1 MSDELRVMSCGEGE
15 NPVPE
20 HASLITDHAFFW
32 HTLPRPII
40 GLAPMDGV
48 TDAPFRLTV
57 AVQGRPD
64 VIFTEFTSVMDVCRG
79 PAHLLSSLIYSEVE
93 RPVVAQLYGRDPDIF
108 YQAAHVV
115 CELGFDGLDINMGCP
130 SRNVASSGSGA
141 GLIRTPDLAH
151 EIMRATRE
159 GIADWAAGQSL
170 TGAGLKESRVEL
182 IQAMNRRRPVQTDPP
197 VARRAIPLSVKT
209 RIGYDTI
216 IVERWIEHL
225 LAEQPVVISVHG
237 RTLEQMY
244 RGAADWSAIERA
256 AQLARKTGTLL
267 LGNGDVQSLED
278 VVRRVRQHGVHG
290 VLVGRGALGEP
301 WLFRHKEAARAA
313 VGDPARAVERE
324 SPSREERFRVML
336 DHARQYEALLDR
348 QCFPRM
354 RKHLG
359 WYCKGFPSAAAMR
372 AAMVRASSSEDVARL
387 VSEYQAGQQARHQTD
402 SAHRTTPALE
412 TA

>member
-1 MSDELRVMSCGEGE
+1 MALANNESRVANNG
-15 NPVPE
+15 
-20 HASLITDHAFFW
+20 FW
-32 HTLPRPII
+32 ATLPHPII

-48 TDAPFRLTV
+48 TDAPFRLMV
-57 AVQGRPD
+57 SRQGRPD
-64 VIFTEFTSVMDVCRG
+64 VIFTEFTSVLDVCRG
-79 PAHLLSSLIYSEVE
+79 PAHLLSSLVYSEAE
-93 RPVVAQLYGRDPDIF
+93 RPVVAQLYGKHPEVF

-151 EIMRATRE
+151 EIMRATQQ
-159 GIADWAAGQSL
+159 GIADWAAGRSL
-170 TGAGLKESRVEL
+170 TDAGLKESRVEM
-182 IQAMNRRRPVQTDPP
+182 IQTMNRRRGGQP
-197 VARRAIPLSVKT
+197 VARRVIPLSVKT

-225 LAEQPVVISVHG
+225 LAEQPVAISVHG

-256 AQLARKTGTLL
+256 AQLARKTSTLL
-267 LGNGDVQSLED
+267 LGNGDVQSLQE
-278 VVRRVRQHGVHG
+278 VVQRVRQHGVHG

-313 VGDPARAVERE
+313 VGDPACPVASE

-336 DHARQYEALLDR
+336 DHAQQYEALLDR

-359 WYCKGFPSAAAMR
+359 WYCKGFPSAAALR
-372 AAMVRASSSEDVARL
+372 AAMVRASSSDDVARL
-387 VSEYQAGQQARHQTD
+387 VAEYQAQQQARHQTD
-402 SAHRTTPALE
+402 STHLTAPVLE
-412 TA
+412 TASPIA

>member
-1 MSDELRVMSCGEGE
+1 MGNTPTSHVS
-15 NPVPE
+15 PVTR
-20 HASLITDHAFFW
+20 HQNFW
-32 HTLPRPII
+32 SQLPHPII

-57 AVQGRPD
+57 ALQGHPD

-79 PAHLLSSLIYSEVE
+79 PAHLLASLIYSEAE
-93 RPVVAQLYGRDPDIF
+93 RPVVAQLYGKDPDLF
-108 YQAAHVV
+108 YQAAHIV

-130 SRNVASSGSGA
+130 SRNVAASGSGA

-151 EIMRATRE
+151 EIMRAARQ
-159 GIADWAAGQSL
+159 GLADWAAGQSL
-170 TGAGLKESRVEL
+170 TGAGLKESRGEL
-182 IQAMNRRRPVQTDPP
+182 IRAMNRRRNGQPAVP
-197 VARRAIPLSVKT
+197 RRTIPLSVKT

-225 LAEQPVVISVHG
+225 LAEQPVAISVHG

-244 RGAADWSAIERA
+244 RGEADWSAIERA
-256 AQLARKTGTLL
+256 AQLARTTNTLL
-267 LGNGDVQSLED
+267 LGNGDVQSLQD

-290 VLVGRGALGEP
+290 VLVGRGTLGEP

-313 VGDPARAVERE
+313 VGAGEEAVESE
-324 SPSREERFRVML
+324 SPSLEERFRVML
-336 DHARQYEALLDR
+336 DQARRYEAILDR

-359 WYCKGFPSAAAMR
+359 WYCKGFPGAAAMR
-372 AAMVRASSSEDVARL
+372 AAMVRASSSEDVARI
-387 VSEYQAGQQARHQTD
+387 VAEHQAGSSLRSTA
-402 SAHRTTPALE
+402 PALE
-412 TA
+412 AAAPVT

>member
-1 MSDELRVMSCGEGE
+1 MNRYSLNGGEMFPADHGSRIT
-15 NPVPE
+15 NNGFW
-20 HASLITDHAFFW
+20 ASLPH
-32 HTLPRPII
+32 PII

-48 TDAPFRLTV
+48 TDAPFRLMV
-57 AVQGRPD
+57 ARQGRPD

-79 PAHLLSSLIYSEVE
+79 PAHLFSSLVYSEAE
-93 RPVVAQLYGRDPDIF
+93 RPVVAQLYGKNPEIF
-108 YQAAHVV
+108 YQAAHIV

-141 GLIRTPDLAH
+141 GLIRTPDLAQ
-151 EIMRATRE
+151 EIMRAARQ
-159 GIADWAAGQSL
+159 GIADWAAGRSL
-170 TGAGLKESRVEL
+170 TDAGLKESRAEM
-182 IQAMNRRRPVQTDPP
+182 IQAMNQRRGGPP
-197 VARRAIPLSVKT
+197 VVRRIIPLSVKT

-216 IVERWIEHL
+216 IVEQWIEHL
-225 LAEQPVVISVHG
+225 RAEQPVAISVHG

-256 AQLARKTGTLL
+256 AQLARKTSTLL
-267 LGNGDVQSLED
+267 LGNGDVQSLQD
-278 VVRRVRQHGVHG
+278 LVHRVRQHGVHG

-313 VGDPARAVERE
+313 VGDPARLVASE

-359 WYCKGFPSAAAMR
+359 WYCKGFPSAAALR
-372 AAMVRASSSEDVARL
+372 AAMVRACSSEDVARL
-387 VSEYQAGQQARHQTD
+387 VAEYQAQQQARQQAE
-402 SAHRTTPALE
+402 SAPRTAPALD
-412 TA
+412 TAAPVA

>member
-1 MSDELRVMSCGEGE
+1 MSLANHGSR
-15 NPVPE
+15 
-20 HASLITDHAFFW
+20 ITNNGFW
-32 HTLPRPII
+32 GALPHPII

-57 AVQGRPD
+57 ALQGRPD

-79 PAHLLSSLIYSEVE
+79 PAHMLSSLIYCEAE
-93 RPVVAQLYGRDPDIF
+93 RPVVAQLYGKNPEVF

-130 SRNVASSGSGA
+130 SRNVAASGSGA

-151 EIMRATRE
+151 EIMRATRQ
-159 GIADWAAGQSL
+159 GIADWAAGRSL
-170 TGAGLKESRVEL
+170 TDAGLKESRAEL
-182 IQAMNRRRPVQTDPP
+182 IRAMNQRRGGPP
-197 VARRAIPLSVKT
+197 SVRRAIPLSVKT
-209 RIGYDTI
+209 RIGYDSV

-225 LAEQPVVISVHG
+225 LAEQPVAISVHG
-237 RTLEQMY
+237 RTLAQMY

-256 AQLARKTGTLL
+256 AQLARKTSTLL
-267 LGNGDVQSLED
+267 LGNGDVQSLQD
-278 VVRRVRQHGVHG
+278 LVRRVRQHGVHG

-313 VGDPARAVERE
+313 VSDPARVVERE

-372 AAMVRASSSEDVARL
+372 AAMVRASNSEDVARL
-387 VSEYQAGQQARHQTD
+387 VSEYQAEQQARHQTE
-402 SAHRTTPALE
+402 STHRTVPALE
-412 TA
+412 TAPPVA

>member
-1 MSDELRVMSCGEGE
+1 
-15 NPVPE
+15 
-20 HASLITDHAFFW
+20 
-32 HTLPRPII
+32 
-40 GLAPMDGV
+40 MDGV
-48 TDAPFRLTV
+48 TDAPFRLMV
-57 AVQGRPD
+57 ARQGRPD

-79 PAHLLSSLIYSEVE
+79 PSHLLSSLIYSEAE
-93 RPVVAQLYGRDPDIF
+93 RPVVAQLYGKDPDVF

-151 EIMRATRE
+151 EIMRATRQ
-159 GIADWAAGQSL
+159 GIADWAAGRSL
-170 TGAGLKESRVEL
+170 AGAGLKESRVDM
-182 IQAMNRRRPVQTDPP
+182 IRAMNERRGGPP
-197 VARRAIPLSVKT
+197 VVRRTIPLSVKT
-209 RIGYDTI
+209 RIGYDTV

-225 LAEQPVVISVHG
+225 LAEQPVAISVHG

-256 AQLARKTGTLL
+256 AHIARKTTTLL
-267 LGNGDVQSLED
+267 LGNGDVQNLHE
-278 VVRRVRQHGVHG
+278 VVQRVRQHGVHG

-301 WLFRHKEAARAA
+301 WLFRRKEAARAA
-313 VGDPARAVERE
+313 VNDPAHVIASD

-359 WYCKGFPSAAAMR
+359 WYCKGFPGAAALR
-372 AAMVRASSSEDVARL
+372 NAMVRASSSDDVARL
-387 VSEYQAGQQARHQTD
+387 VADYQARQQTLHRTD
-402 SAHRTTPALE
+402 STPHATSALE
-412 TA
+412 TAAPVS

>member
-1 MSDELRVMSCGEGE
+1 MGNTPTSHVS
-15 NPVPE
+15 PVTR
-20 HASLITDHAFFW
+20 HAGFW
-32 HTLPRPII
+32 AQLPQPII

-57 AVQGRPD
+57 ALQGRPD

-79 PAHLLSSLIYSEVE
+79 PAHLLSSLIYSEME
-93 RPVVAQLYGRDPDIF
+93 RPVVAQLYGKDPDIF

-151 EIMRATRE
+151 EIMRATRQ

-170 TGAGLKESRVEL
+170 TGAGLKESRVEM
-182 IQAMNRRRPVQTDPP
+182 IQAMNRRRAVQPVQTDPP
-197 VARRAIPLSVKT
+197 APRRAIPLSVKT

-225 LAEQPVVISVHG
+225 LAEQPAVISVHG

-256 AQLARKTGTLL
+256 AQLARNTGTLL
-267 LGNGDVQSLED
+267 LGNGDVQSLLD

-313 VGDPARAVERE
+313 VGDPARAVAQD

-359 WYCKGFPSAAAMR
+359 WYCKGFPSAAALR

-387 VSEYQAGQQARHQTD
+387 VAEYQAGQQARHQAD

-412 TA
+412 PAAPLA

>member
-1 MSDELRVMSCGEGE
+1 VT
-15 NPVPE
+15 
-20 HASLITDHAFFW
+20 HFW
-32 HTLPRPII
+32 QNLPHPII

-57 AVQGRPD
+57 ATQGRPD

-79 PAHLLSSLIYSEVE
+79 PAHMLSSLVYSEAE
-93 RPVVAQLYGRDPDIF
+93 RPVVAQLYGKDPDVF
-108 YQAAHVV
+108 YQAAHIV

-151 EIMRATRE
+151 EIMRAARR

-170 TGAGLKESRVEL
+170 TGAGLKESRAEM
-182 IQAMNRRRPVQTDPP
+182 IRAMNQKRTVQPVQMNPP
-197 VARRAIPLSVKT
+197 ALRRAIPLSVKT
-209 RIGYDTI
+209 RIGYDTV

-256 AQLARKTGTLL
+256 AQLARQTSTLL
-267 LGNGDVQSLED
+267 LGNGDVQSLQE
-278 VVRRVRQHGVHG
+278 VVHRVRQHGVHG

-301 WLFRHKEAARAA
+301 WLFRQKEAARAA
-313 VGDPARAVERE
+313 VRDPARTVAVE
-324 SPSREERFRVML
+324 SPPRDERFRVML

-372 AAMVRASSSEDVARL
+372 AAMVRASNSEDVARL
-387 VSEYQAGQQARHQTD
+387 VADYQAGQQARHQTE
-402 SAHRTTPALE
+402 SAMSTVG
-412 TA
+412 